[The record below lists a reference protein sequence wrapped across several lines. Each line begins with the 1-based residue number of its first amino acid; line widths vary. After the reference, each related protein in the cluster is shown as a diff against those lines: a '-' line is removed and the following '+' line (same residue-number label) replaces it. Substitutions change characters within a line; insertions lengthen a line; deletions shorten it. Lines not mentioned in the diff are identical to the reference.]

1 MSWLKKLTE
10 GLKKTSSSAKSKIS
24 GIFIGKKI
32 DTDTIESL
40 EEALISSD
48 LGVSA
53 SQKIVKEFE
62 KNYSGKTSDQEE
74 LLEALSKSITNIL
87 EPLEKELIVSDDYHP
102 HIMMLV
108 GVNGSGKTTTAGKLA
123 KRFSQQGKKVILV
136 AADTFRAAAIEQLKG
151 WAEKTSVE
159 LISAERG
166 ADPAALVYQSIEKAR
181 IQKTDLIL
189 IDTAG
194 RLQNRIEL
202 MEELAKIVRVIKKLE
217 PEAPHDSLIVLDGTV
232 GQNALSQ
239 LKAFLDVAAITGLIM
254 TKLDGSA
261 RGGVLVA
268 LAEEFGLPIHLI
280 GVGETAEDLQD
291 FNAIAYSR
299 ALLGLTLDDYRD
311 YKLISKIIKYFW
323 SKNIKYFSCKE
334 ILDYLFKN
342 KSLLQINKDVKRKG
356 DN

>member
-10 GLKKTSSSAKSKIS
+10 GLKKTSSSAKSKLS
-24 GIFIGKKI
+24 GIFVGKKI
-32 DTDTIESL
+32 DADTMESL

-74 LLEALSKSITNIL
+74 LLEALSKSISNIL
-87 EPLEKELIVSDDYHP
+87 EPLEKELIVSDDHHP

-136 AADTFRAAAIEQLKG
+136 AADTFRAAAIEQLRG

-268 LAEEFGLPIHLI
+268 LAEEFGVPIHLI

-291 FNAIAYSR
+291 FNAMAYSR
-299 ALLGLTLDDYRD
+299 ALLGLTLED
-311 YKLISKIIKYFW
+311 
-323 SKNIKYFSCKE
+323 
-334 ILDYLFKN
+334 
-342 KSLLQINKDVKRKG
+342 
-356 DN
+356 

>member
-10 GLKKTSSSAKSKIS
+10 GLKKTSSSAKSKLS

-32 DTDTIESL
+32 DADTMESL

-87 EPLEKELIVSDDYHP
+87 EPLEKELIVSDDHHP

-291 FNAIAYSR
+291 FNAMAYSR
-299 ALLGLTLDDYRD
+299 ALLGLTLED
-311 YKLISKIIKYFW
+311 
-323 SKNIKYFSCKE
+323 
-334 ILDYLFKN
+334 
-342 KSLLQINKDVKRKG
+342 
-356 DN
+356 

>member
-10 GLKKTSSSAKSKIS
+10 GLKKTSSSAKSKLS
-24 GIFIGKKI
+24 GIFVGKKI
-32 DTDTIESL
+32 DADTMESL

-74 LLEALSKSITNIL
+74 LLEALSKSISNIL
-87 EPLEKELIVSDDYHP
+87 EPLEKELIVSDDHHP

-166 ADPAALVYQSIEKAR
+166 ADPAALVYQAIEKAR

-202 MEELAKIVRVIKKLE
+202 MEELGKIVRVIKKLE

-291 FNAIAYSR
+291 FNAMAYSR
-299 ALLGLTLDDYRD
+299 ALLGLTLED
-311 YKLISKIIKYFW
+311 
-323 SKNIKYFSCKE
+323 
-334 ILDYLFKN
+334 
-342 KSLLQINKDVKRKG
+342 
-356 DN
+356 

>member
-24 GIFIGKKI
+24 GIFIEKKI

-62 KNYSGKTSDQEE
+62 KNYSGKTSNQEE

-239 LKAFLDVAAITGLIM
+239 LQAFLDVAAITGLIM

-291 FNAIAYSR
+291 FNAMAYSR
-299 ALLGLTLDDYRD
+299 ALLGLTLED
-311 YKLISKIIKYFW
+311 
-323 SKNIKYFSCKE
+323 
-334 ILDYLFKN
+334 
-342 KSLLQINKDVKRKG
+342 
-356 DN
+356 

>member
-10 GLKKTSSSAKSKIS
+10 GLKKTSSSAKSKLS

-32 DTDTIESL
+32 DADTMESL

-62 KNYSGKTSDQEE
+62 KNYSEKTSNQEE
-74 LLEALSKSITNIL
+74 LLEALSKSISNIL
-87 EPLEKELIVSDDYHP
+87 EPLEKELIVSDEHHP

-202 MEELAKIVRVIKKLE
+202 MEELAKIIRVIKKLE

-239 LKAFLDVAAITGLIM
+239 LKAFLDVAAITGMIM

-299 ALLGLTLDDYRD
+299 ALLGLTLED
-311 YKLISKIIKYFW
+311 
-323 SKNIKYFSCKE
+323 
-334 ILDYLFKN
+334 
-342 KSLLQINKDVKRKG
+342 
-356 DN
+356 

>member
-24 GIFIGKKI
+24 GIFIEKKI

-62 KNYSGKTSDQEE
+62 KNYSGKTSNQEE

-299 ALLGLTLDDYRD
+299 ALLGLTLED
-311 YKLISKIIKYFW
+311 
-323 SKNIKYFSCKE
+323 
-334 ILDYLFKN
+334 
-342 KSLLQINKDVKRKG
+342 
-356 DN
+356 

>member
-10 GLKKTSSSAKSKIS
+10 GLKKTSSSAKSKLS

-32 DTDTIESL
+32 DADTMESL

-53 SQKIVKEFE
+53 SQKIVQEFE

-74 LLEALSKSITNIL
+74 LLEALSKSISNIL
-87 EPLEKELIVSDDYHP
+87 EPLEKELIVSDDHHP

-291 FNAIAYSR
+291 FNAMAYSR
-299 ALLGLTLDDYRD
+299 ALLGLTLED
-311 YKLISKIIKYFW
+311 
-323 SKNIKYFSCKE
+323 
-334 ILDYLFKN
+334 
-342 KSLLQINKDVKRKG
+342 
-356 DN
+356 

>member
-10 GLKKTSSSAKSKIS
+10 GLKKTSSSAKSKLS

-32 DTDTIESL
+32 DADTMESL

-62 KNYSGKTSDQEE
+62 KNYSGKTSNQEE
-74 LLEALSKSITNIL
+74 LLEALSKSISNIL
-87 EPLEKELIVSDDYHP
+87 EPLEKELIVSDDHHP

-291 FNAIAYSR
+291 FNAMAYSR
-299 ALLGLTLDDYRD
+299 ALLGLTLED
-311 YKLISKIIKYFW
+311 
-323 SKNIKYFSCKE
+323 
-334 ILDYLFKN
+334 
-342 KSLLQINKDVKRKG
+342 
-356 DN
+356 

>member
-10 GLKKTSSSAKSKIS
+10 GLKKPSSSAKSKLS

-32 DTDTIESL
+32 DADTMEYL

-87 EPLEKELIVSDDYHP
+87 EPLEKELIVSDDHHP

-202 MEELAKIVRVIKKLE
+202 MEELAKIIRVIKKLE

-291 FNAIAYSR
+291 FNAMAYSR
-299 ALLGLTLDDYRD
+299 ALLGLTLED
-311 YKLISKIIKYFW
+311 
-323 SKNIKYFSCKE
+323 
-334 ILDYLFKN
+334 
-342 KSLLQINKDVKRKG
+342 
-356 DN
+356 

>member
-62 KNYSGKTSDQEE
+62 KNYSGKTSNQEE

-87 EPLEKELIVSDDYHP
+87 GPLEKELIVSDDYHP

-181 IQKTDLIL
+181 NQKTDLIL

-291 FNAIAYSR
+291 FNAMAYSR
-299 ALLGLTLDDYRD
+299 ALLGLTLED
-311 YKLISKIIKYFW
+311 
-323 SKNIKYFSCKE
+323 
-334 ILDYLFKN
+334 
-342 KSLLQINKDVKRKG
+342 
-356 DN
+356 

>member
-24 GIFIGKKI
+24 GIFTGKKI

-62 KNYSGKTSDQEE
+62 KNYSGKTSNQEE

-291 FNAIAYSR
+291 FNAMAYSR
-299 ALLGLTLDDYRD
+299 ALLGLTLED
-311 YKLISKIIKYFW
+311 
-323 SKNIKYFSCKE
+323 
-334 ILDYLFKN
+334 
-342 KSLLQINKDVKRKG
+342 
-356 DN
+356 

>member
-24 GIFIGKKI
+24 GIFIEKKI

-62 KNYSGKTSDQEE
+62 KNYAGKTSNQEE

-291 FNAIAYSR
+291 FNAMAYSR
-299 ALLGLTLDDYRD
+299 ALLGLTLED
-311 YKLISKIIKYFW
+311 
-323 SKNIKYFSCKE
+323 
-334 ILDYLFKN
+334 
-342 KSLLQINKDVKRKG
+342 
-356 DN
+356 

>member
-62 KNYSGKTSDQEE
+62 KNYSGKTSNQEE

-123 KRFSQQGKKVILV
+123 KRFSRQGKNVILV

-291 FNAIAYSR
+291 FNAMAYSR
-299 ALLGLTLDDYRD
+299 ALLGLTLED
-311 YKLISKIIKYFW
+311 
-323 SKNIKYFSCKE
+323 
-334 ILDYLFKN
+334 
-342 KSLLQINKDVKRKG
+342 
-356 DN
+356 

>member
-10 GLKKTSSSAKSKIS
+10 GLKKTSSSAKSKLS

-32 DTDTIESL
+32 DADTMESL

-74 LLEALSKSITNIL
+74 LLEALSKSISNIL
-87 EPLEKELIVSDDYHP
+87 EPLEKELIVSDDHHP

-123 KRFSQQGKKVILV
+123 KRFSQKGKKVILV

-159 LISAERG
+159 LMSAERG

-291 FNAIAYSR
+291 FNAMAYSR
-299 ALLGLTLDDYRD
+299 ALLGLTLED
-311 YKLISKIIKYFW
+311 
-323 SKNIKYFSCKE
+323 
-334 ILDYLFKN
+334 
-342 KSLLQINKDVKRKG
+342 
-356 DN
+356 

>member
-74 LLEALSKSITNIL
+74 LLEALSKSISNIL
-87 EPLEKELIVSDDYHP
+87 EPLEKELIVSDDHHP

-291 FNAIAYSR
+291 FNAMAYSR
-299 ALLGLTLDDYRD
+299 ALLGLTLED
-311 YKLISKIIKYFW
+311 
-323 SKNIKYFSCKE
+323 
-334 ILDYLFKN
+334 
-342 KSLLQINKDVKRKG
+342 
-356 DN
+356 

>member
-10 GLKKTSSSAKSKIS
+10 GLKKTSSSAKSKLS

-32 DTDTIESL
+32 DADTMESL

-74 LLEALSKSITNIL
+74 LLEALSKSISNIL
-87 EPLEKELIVSDDYHP
+87 EPLEKELIVSGDHHP

-291 FNAIAYSR
+291 FNAMAYSR
-299 ALLGLTLDDYRD
+299 ALLGLTLED
-311 YKLISKIIKYFW
+311 
-323 SKNIKYFSCKE
+323 
-334 ILDYLFKN
+334 
-342 KSLLQINKDVKRKG
+342 
-356 DN
+356 

>member
-10 GLKKTSSSAKSKIS
+10 GLKKTSSSAKSKLS

-32 DTDTIESL
+32 DADTMESL

-74 LLEALSKSITNIL
+74 LLEALSKSISKIL
-87 EPLEKELIVSDDYHP
+87 EPLEKELIVSDDHHP

-291 FNAIAYSR
+291 FNAMAYSR
-299 ALLGLTLDDYRD
+299 ALLGLTLED
-311 YKLISKIIKYFW
+311 
-323 SKNIKYFSCKE
+323 
-334 ILDYLFKN
+334 
-342 KSLLQINKDVKRKG
+342 
-356 DN
+356 